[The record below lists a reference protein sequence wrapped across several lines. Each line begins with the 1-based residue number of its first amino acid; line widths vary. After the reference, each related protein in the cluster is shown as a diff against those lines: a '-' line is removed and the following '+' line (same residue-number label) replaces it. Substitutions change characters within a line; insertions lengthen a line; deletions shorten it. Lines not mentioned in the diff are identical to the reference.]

1 MTSIDFRGAWLPG
14 SCVDGP
20 ALSPV
25 RSVPLLPVCGL
36 TTWPVCAK
44 IEVDVTYQTRVGRL
58 VFSEYFQKVEQKGKY
73 ILVQP
78 KYWGCKKPLHDLKI
92 SIKVLRTQ
100 FENLS
105 RAILY
110 QSRNGSKTH
119 YEICVWPGWSS
130 LPASDYYNLHLFD
143 LRGRGKGTCA
153 FVKEIRSSMQ
163 ALWVRIF
170 IINI

>member
-1 MTSIDFRGAWLPG
+1 MALP
-14 SCVDGP
+14 CH
-20 ALSPV
+20 
-25 RSVPLLPVCGL
+25 LLDLCHYCQFVGWQL
-36 TTWPVCAK
+36 DLFVQEQKWMLL
-44 IEVDVTYQTRVGRL
+44 IRLGWGRL
-58 VFSEYFQKVEQKGKY
+58 VFSEYFQKVEQNGKY

-78 KYWGCKKPLHDLKI
+78 KYWGCQKPLHDLKI

-110 QSRNGSKTH
+110 QSRNGSLWDPLWDLCMARLIFTACFRLLQSTSFWPEGQKKG
-119 YEICVWPGWSS
+119 YMCIC
-130 LPASDYYNLHLFD
+130 
-143 LRGRGKGTCA
+143 K
-153 FVKEIRSSMQ
+153 KEIRSSMQ